1 MTTTPLIMKLELVEA
16 EQPITIPI
24 TNRIYLDSKML
35 LLSPEFACICML
47 LVMPVDNVAML
58 QW

>member
-1 MTTTPLIMKLELVEA
+1 MTTTPRIMKLELVEA

-35 LLSPEFACICML
+35 LLSPEFACIYVCYL
-47 LVMPVDNVAML
+47 ASNAC
-58 QW
+58 